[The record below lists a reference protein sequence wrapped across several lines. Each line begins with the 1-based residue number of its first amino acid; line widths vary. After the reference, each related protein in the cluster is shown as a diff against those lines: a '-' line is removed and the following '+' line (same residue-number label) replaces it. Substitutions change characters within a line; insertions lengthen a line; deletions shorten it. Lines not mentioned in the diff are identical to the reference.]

1 MSMYTYDEVMDK
13 INCARRFGKLPGS
26 EVMQRGIERL
36 GLKDLRIPYIHV
48 AGTNGK
54 GSVCAFLSSILQEAG
69 LSVGTFTSPHLMDF
83 EERIQINGK
92 MISKEESLRL
102 GAFLLEED
110 FGVELTMFDYCLAMA
125 LLYFK
130 EQKVD
135 VMVIETGLGGRLDS
149 TNAIGIPQV
158 CVITKIGFDHT
169 AILGDTLEAIAS
181 EKAGIIKKGC
191 PVVVEQQEK
200 EAFDTI
206 QRTFHQI
213 NCCLDDTT
221 AKLYMVTD
229 EDISYTREIKLQLPG
244 VHQWENA
251 AAAMMAADIFLE
263 KNMNQFSC
271 LTRLSN
277 RKEKEEILRTGLENT
292 VWPGRMELISREPF
306 FMVDGAHNGHG
317 VEALCKSLKAL
328 YPGEKFTFFMAV
340 MADKDYEQMVAQMLP
355 IAKCFYTYT
364 PDSSRALQ
372 NTKLAEY
379 INRRGVEAFVCES
392 YEEIFQKLDS
402 TKKNIAFGS
411 LYFIGDIKIHWRKQV
426 KV

>member
-1 MSMYTYDEVMDK
+1 MYTYDEVMDK
-13 INCARRFGKLPGS
+13 INTARRFGKLPGA
-26 EVMQRGIERL
+26 EVMQRVMEQL
-36 GLKDLRIPYIHV
+36 GLKNQTIPYIHV

-69 LSVGTFTSPHLMDF
+69 LSVGTFTSPHLVDF
-83 EERIQINGK
+83 EERIQINGE

-125 LLYFK
+125 LLYFR

-158 CVITKIGFDHT
+158 CVITKIGFDHM
-169 AILGDTLEAIAS
+169 AILGNTLEEIAS

-191 PVVVEQQEK
+191 SVVVEQQEK
-200 EAFDTI
+200 EASDTI
-206 QRTFHQI
+206 QRRFRQI
-213 NCCLDDTT
+213 NHGLDDTI

-229 EDISYTREIKLQLPG
+229 EDIYYTKKIKLQLPG

-263 KNMNQFSC
+263 KSKSQFSC

-277 RKEKEEILRTGLENT
+277 RKEKKKILRTGLENT
-292 VWPGRMELISREPF
+292 IWPGRMELISREPF

-328 YPGEKFTFFMAV
+328 YPGEKFVFFMAV
-340 MADKDYEQMVAQMLP
+340 MADKDYEQMVEQMLP
-355 IAKCFYTYT
+355 IAKCFYTFT

-379 INRRGVEAFVCES
+379 INRRGVKAFVCES
-392 YEEIFQKLDS
+392 YEDIFQGLDLNA
-402 TKKNIAFGS
+402 KNVAFGS